1 MTNSSAAALSLAA
14 SSELGPSFAPPPGP
28 SPVEHNVFLKML
40 PIALAVFVGFL
51 TVGLPLPVL
60 PLHLH
65 FTLGL
70 SPVIVGVAVG
80 AQFAAALLS
89 RAWAG
94 GFADISGAKRAMM
107 IGLVIAAISGLA
119 CLASLAFTASPVT
132 SLGVLLVGRL
142 LLGFGESLI
151 ITGALSWGLA
161 LVGPQNAG
169 KVMAWV
175 GIAMYAAY
183 AIGAPLG
190 TLIYGP
196 YGFAGIAIGTTI
208 IPLLALA
215 VVAPARAVAASSARR
230 MPFYKVLGTV
240 WVPGLGLLLCSVGLG
255 VITTF
260 AALLFAARNWGSA
273 SLAFTAFGVAFIGAR
288 LMFAHLP
295 DKIGGGKVALVC
307 VLIEAAGQLMI
318 WQADHVLMA
327 YAGAALTGFGYSLAF
342 PGFGVEAVRRAPPQS
357 RGAAMGAFVAFLD
370 MSLGITG
377 PAAGAIASASSV
389 GTVYL
394 AGAGAVALSAIVAGL
409 LIVKPPRAASPMN
422 EPR

>member
-1 MTNSSAAALSLAA
+1 
-14 SSELGPSFAPPPGP
+14 
-28 SPVEHNVFLKML
+28 ML

-51 TVGLPLPVL
+51 TIGLPLPVL

-65 FTLGL
+65 YTLGL
-70 SPVIVGVAVG
+70 SPVVVGIVIG

-94 GFADISGAKRAMM
+94 GFADVSGSKRAMI
-107 IGLVIAAISGLA
+107 IGLVISAISGLA
-119 CLASLAFTASPVT
+119 YLASLAFMATPAI
-132 SLGVLLVGRL
+132 SLGVLLLGRV
-142 LLGFGESLI
+142 LLGCAESLI
-151 ITGALSWGLA
+151 ITGALSWGIA

-169 KVMAWV
+169 KAMAWI

-183 AIGAPLG
+183 STGAPLG

-196 YGFAGIAIGTTI
+196 YGFAGIAVATSI

-215 VVAPARAVAASSARR
+215 VVAPARAVAVSSARR

-288 LMFAHLP
+288 LLFAHLP

-307 VLIEAAGQLMI
+307 VLIEAAGQLLI

-327 YAGAALTGFGYSLAF
+327 YAGAALTGFGFSLAF

-357 RGAAMGAFVAFLD
+357 RGAAMGAFMAFLD
-370 MSLGITG
+370 ISLGITG
-377 PAAGAIASASSV
+377 PAAGAIASAAGVS
-389 GTVYL
+389 TVYL
-394 AGAGAVALSAIVAGL
+394 AGAGAVALAAIVAVV
-409 LIVKPPRAASPMN
+409 LIVNPPRTA
-422 EPR
+422 

>member
-1 MTNSSAAALSLAA
+1 
-14 SSELGPSFAPPPGP
+14 
-28 SPVEHNVFLKML
+28 ML
-40 PIALAVFVGFL
+40 PITLAVFVGFL
-51 TVGLPLPVL
+51 TIGLPLPVL

-65 FTLGL
+65 YTLGL
-70 SPVIVGVAVG
+70 SPVVVGIVIG

-94 GFADISGAKRAMM
+94 GFADVSGSKRAM
-107 IGLVIAAISGLA
+107 ITGLVIAAISGA
-119 CLASLAFTASPVT
+119 AYLASLAFTATPAT
-132 SLGVLLVGRL
+132 SLGVLLLGRV
-142 LLGFGESLI
+142 LLGCAESLI
-151 ITGALSWGLA
+151 ITGALSWGIA

-169 KVMAWV
+169 KAMAWI

-183 AIGAPLG
+183 STGAPLG
-190 TLIYGP
+190 TLIYGSWD
-196 YGFAGIAIGTTI
+196 FAGIAIGTVL

-215 VVAPARAVAASSARR
+215 IVTPARAVAVSSARR

-260 AALLFAARNWGSA
+260 VALLFAAKNWGSA
-273 SLAFTAFGVAFIGAR
+273 SLAFTAFGIAFIGAR

-307 VLIEAAGQLMI
+307 VLIEAAGQLLI

-327 YAGAALTGFGYSLAF
+327 YAGAALTGFGFSLAF

-357 RGAAMGAFVAFLD
+357 RGAAMGAFMAFLD
-370 MSLGITG
+370 ISLGVTG
-377 PAAGAIASASSV
+377 PAAGAIASTASVS
-389 GTVYL
+389 TVYL
-394 AGAGAVALSAIVAGL
+394 AGAGAVALAAIVAVV
-409 LIVKPPRAASPMN
+409 LIVNPPRMA
-422 EPR
+422 